1 MSARDDWQYVARVL
15 CLSVEECVE
24 AAAYVRGN
32 PEEWAQTLA
41 YLRADMER
49 IAGAAERSGEEV
61 TAQLRAL
68 PREIAP

>member
-1 MSARDDWQYVARVL
+1 MSARDDWQFVARAL
-15 CLSVEECVE
+15 CLSAEERAE
-24 AAAYVRGN
+24 ASAHVRAD
-32 PEEWAQTLA
+32 PEGWANTLA

-68 PREIAP
+68 PREIAS